1 MAGILCDT
9 GDKMCLTGLFVP
21 GFGNSSNGAQR
32 ERFPGSP
39 TRRYPR
45 QVLTA
50 VATGMLLTEGGNA
63 CLTRRTSG
71 FTLRLCA
78 DDRDQTRE
86 SLIFGILPRNIIVRV
101 EEYD

>member
-9 GDKMCLTGLFVP
+9 GDKMCLTGLSVP
-21 GFGNSSNGAQR
+21 GFSSSSNGAQR

-50 VATGMLLTEGGNA
+50 VATGMLLTERGNA

-78 DDRDQTRE
+78 DEPGSDPGE
-86 SLIFGILPRNIIVRV
+86 SDFWDTPP
-101 EEYD
+101 EYHCSG